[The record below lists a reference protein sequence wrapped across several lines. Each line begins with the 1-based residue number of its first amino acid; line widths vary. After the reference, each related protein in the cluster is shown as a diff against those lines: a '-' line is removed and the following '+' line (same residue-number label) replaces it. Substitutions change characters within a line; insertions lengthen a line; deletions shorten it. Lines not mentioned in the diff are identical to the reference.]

1 MKVISTAAKEFELND
16 NEGRFLGKLAYESR
30 FSTKASIT
38 TQFAEFYDLQ
48 SKGFWSA
55 YIAVEKAGVE
65 YAQLKRN
72 WRGNVII
79 DILGNDQAMDYLF
92 RRVGFWQERFQVED
106 HNKNVL
112 MTLTPDFKWGKL
124 NYDYSIDVNP
134 QFADTVDE
142 MMMLLSV
149 FCANYLRKKRAAKAA

>member
-1 MKVISTAAKEFELND
+1 MKVTSTGSKEFELND
-16 NEGRFLGKLAYESR
+16 DAGRFLGKLAYESW

-55 YIAVEKAGVE
+55 YIAVEKVGVE

-72 WRGNVII
+72 WGGNVII
-79 DILGNDQAMDYLF
+79 DILGNDQPMDYLF
-92 RRVGFWQERFQVED
+92 RRVGFWQERFQIED
-106 HNKNVL
+106 HNKNIL

-124 NYDYSIDVNP
+124 NFDYTIDINP
-134 QFADTVDE
+134 QFTDTVDE

-149 FCANYLRKKRAAKAA
+149 FCANYLRKKRAQKAG